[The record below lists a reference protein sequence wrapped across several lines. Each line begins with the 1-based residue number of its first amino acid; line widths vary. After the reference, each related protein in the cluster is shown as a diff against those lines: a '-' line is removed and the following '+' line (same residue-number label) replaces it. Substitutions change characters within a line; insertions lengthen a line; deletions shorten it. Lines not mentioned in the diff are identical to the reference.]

1 MSGNF
6 NTEIISPDKT
16 ILKTKTKLVTIPS
29 YEGLMGILKDHIPLV
44 TFLRPGII
52 ELVSEEKDDK
62 YFIEE
67 GTVEFFNNN
76 LLILTSSCKLL
87 SNFSGEE
94 IQIMIQNVE
103 KEIVSN
109 NLKDKQRY
117 ILSHKLETLKE
128 IRQ

>member
-109 NLKDKQRY
+109 NLKDKQQG
-117 ILSHKLETLKE
+117 
-128 IRQ
+128 RQ